1 MPVPSGSRF
10 PGAPG
15 KKQDLISQMIIKVP
29 AMVPMTMPAI
39 APPERVLGQVSEEEE
54 EVDCLANKV
63 GALIVSV
70 SIVWF
75 WYR

>member
-1 MPVPSGSRF
+1 M
-10 PGAPG
+10 
-15 KKQDLISQMIIKVP
+15 SQMINKVP

-54 EVDCLANKV
+54 EEVDCLINKV

-70 SIVWF
+70 SVLWF
-75 WYR
+75 WYG